1 MATEVLT
8 NAAILV
14 DGYDLS
20 GHSNAL
26 ALQYGA
32 EMKDATVFGEDTRI
46 NKGGLKTVMANGR
59 GFYETGT
66 AGQPDEGEPDAAL
79 FSRIGTKGLVTS
91 LAGVRTVG
99 QVAYLF
105 TTTGAVYELGG
116 QVGELLPYSLDLEGA
131 GVPLVRGRL
140 MADQT
145 SVGSSGNGTA
155 VQVGAV
161 ASGQRMYAAL
171 HVLAASGTTPT
182 LDVTVESDDAS
193 GMGSPTTRIT
203 FAQATGV
210 TSEWASVAG
219 AITDDWWRI
228 AWSLGGTTPSFDF
241 LVTIGIL

>member
-8 NAAILV
+8 DAAILV

-20 GHSNAL
+20 GYSNAL

-32 EMKDATVFGEDTRI
+32 EMKDATTFGNDTRI
-46 NKGGLKTVMANGR
+46 TKGGLKTVMANAR

-66 AGQPDEGEPDAAL
+66 AGDPDAAL
-79 FSRIGTKGLVTS
+79 FSRIGTKDLVTS

-99 QVAYLF
+99 EVAYLF
-105 TTTGAVYELGG
+105 TTTGAVYEIGG
-116 QVGELLPYSLDLEGA
+116 QVGELLPYSVDLEGN
-131 GVPLVRGRL
+131 GVALVRGRL

-161 ASGQRMYAAL
+161 TSGQRMYAAL
-171 HVLAASGTTPT
+171 HVLGASGGSPT
-182 LDVTVESDDAS
+182 LDVTVESDDDS
-193 GMGSPTTRIT
+193 GMASATTRIS
-203 FAQATGV
+203 FAQATGI

-228 AWSLGGTTPSFDF
+228 AWSLGGSTPSFDF